1 MRTGTLLGLLAA
13 VALTTPCFAAD
24 SEKKDAP
31 PGPTLEQKID
41 IIKGQLDDLTRQML
55 RITDLSINV
64 ASMQRDMN
72 DLKARLERLERE
84 MDQARRERRSSFYEP
99 PMTGTTGTTG
109 ILRLYNRFTAPA
121 TIVVNGRGYRLVPG
135 ETRSISVPAGTY
147 TFETLVDGFGQ
158 IQGEVLRSIQP
169 GEARAIEVYAR

>member
-24 SEKKDAP
+24 PEKKDAP
-31 PGPTLEQKID
+31 QGPTLEQKID
-41 IIKGQLDDLTRQML
+41 FIKGQLDNLTQSML
-55 RITDLSINV
+55 RVTDLSINV

-99 PMTGTTGTTG
+99 PTTGTMGT
-109 ILRLYNRFTAPA
+109 LRLSNRFVEPA
-121 TIVVNGRGYRLVPG
+121 TIIVNGRAYRLVPG
-135 ETRSISVPAGTY
+135 ETRTISVPAGTY
-147 TFETLVDGFGQ
+147 TFETLVDRFGQ

-169 GEARAIEVYAR
+169 GEARAIEVYPR